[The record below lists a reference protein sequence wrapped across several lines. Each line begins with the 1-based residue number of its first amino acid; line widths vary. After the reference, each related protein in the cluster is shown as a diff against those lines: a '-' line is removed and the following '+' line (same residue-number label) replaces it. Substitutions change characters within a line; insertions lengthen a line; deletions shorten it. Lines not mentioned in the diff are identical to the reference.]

1 MDDLDNIDASN
12 YDTDIRK
19 VRPVSAYPSH
29 KYQSQ
34 KRESS
39 AMTMADTGYR
49 GGMPSSI

>member
-1 MDDLDNIDASN
+1 MDDLDDIDAVP
-12 YDTDIRK
+12 YDADVRK
-19 VRPVSAYPSH
+19 ARPVSAYPSH

-39 AMTMADTGYR
+39 AMTMAETRYR